1 MTKKS
6 SNKAGLSFLIKLSR
20 LFFILPL
27 VIITAATSL
36 LYAESFQSTDWENI
50 TSRSLSAEG
59 KSALAIDRGT
69 WQHSETENFVYHFR
83 NEKEAETFL
92 VHAEL
97 YYQWI
102 QDIFGVQNEKWK
114 EKSHLFIFED
124 KQIWKKLNTES
135 PERIPGAEGFTNGQD
150 MFVYRDPFWLT
161 PQLVLAHELTHLVLY
176 RIFHGW
182 VPLFLNEGFAEFMS
196 IKAAAMKADGNEY
209 NIRSIQM
216 ISGEQFIPFKKL
228 IAMRQYPSS
237 EEEVKVFYRQS
248 ELLVR
253 YLLLNYDRS
262 KFYEL
267 LQETVTGTTF
277 EKSLKK
283 NYDLDVDELE
293 DKFKAYA
300 QVTSHR

>member
-6 SNKAGLSFLIKLSR
+6 SKKAGLSFRVKLSR
-20 LFFILPL
+20 LFLLLPINIL
-27 VIITAATSL
+27 L
-36 LYAESFQSTDWENI
+36 LLGSHLPVESFQSTDWENI

-102 QDIFGVQNEKWK
+102 QEILGVQNKKWT

-124 KQIWKKLNTES
+124 KQIWKKLNMES

-176 RIFHGW
+176 RIFKGW
-182 VPLFLNEGFAEFMS
+182 VPLFLNEGFAEFMA
-196 IKAAAMKADGNEY
+196 IKAAAMKADGNEF
-209 NIRSIQM
+209 NIRSVQM
-216 ISGEQFIPFKKL
+216 ISEDQFIPVKKL

-253 YLLLNYDRS
+253 YLLLNHDKS

-267 LQETVTGTTF
+267 LKETVTGTTF
-277 EKSLKK
+277 EKSLKN
-283 NYDLDVDELE
+283 NYDLNVDDLE

-300 QVTSHR
+300 QVTAHK